1 VVFSRLSEPIR
12 KALDKA
18 GYTAPTQIQQE
29 AIPPLLEG
37 RDLFGIGQT
46 GTGKTAAFLLPLLE
60 RLSQHRQ
67 DAIEGTPRA
76 LILAPTRELAAQIGE
91 SCTKYGRR
99 TELRHTVIFGGIK
112 QGSQVKA
119 LKHGVDI
126 LVATPGRLL
135 DLMNQGYIFL
145 DRLEIIVLDEA
156 DRMLDMGFLP
166 DIKKILKE
174 LPEKRQSMF
183 FSATLSKE
191 VEQLAKSLVHEP
203 IKVEVSPQST
213 TVELIM
219 QKVFFVDSN
228 KKDALLWL
236 LLEREHLQKVLVFTR
251 TKHRADKVA
260 RTLNKKGV
268 KSVVI
273 HGNRTQSQR
282 TKALEQF
289 HRGKADVLV
298 ATDIAARGIDV
309 KDISHVINYDLP
321 NEPENYVHRIGR
333 TARAGKEGIA
343 YSFCAAED
351 RDYLRDIEKK
361 IKERIDVEEHD
372 FHSNEARNAS
382 GAAARPPPR
391 GQFRGQR
398 PNKERRREKPAGRWK
413 KTNEKPRE
421 FDREKPRFK
430 RAVMENHD
438 SNGENQKNKPP
449 RNRSVEENR
458 HLRAEKRNQ
467 EKVVKLE
474 ENHDSAE
481 EKQNQGNH
489 AQKRTAEENH
499 DSTAEKQRS
508 KRRQNHSNEDSQDH
522 RPTNEQENHAPSQK
536 GADVGLCRTFPTS
549 LPRTTRYAS
558 EPGQLRLALP

>member
-430 RAVMENHD
+430 REQTGKSRDARSKESSHGKPRFKRRE
-438 SNGENQKNKPP
+438 SEKQTSSKPFSRGKPTFTRGETKPREGREARGKP
-449 RNRSVEENR
+449 RFSRGETKPRQPRSEENGR
-458 HLRAEKRNQ
+458 GKPRFNRGET
-467 EKVVKLE
+467 
-474 ENHDSAE
+474 
-481 EKQNQGNH
+481 EKQ
-489 AQKRTAEENH
+489 ASSKPFKRRFSRPPADKRTG
-499 DSTAEKQRS
+499 K
-508 KRRQNHSNEDSQDH
+508 
-522 RPTNEQENHAPSQK
+522 
-536 GADVGLCRTFPTS
+536 
-549 LPRTTRYAS
+549 PRTKPKRGGRRAV
-558 EPGQLRLALP
+558 